1 MATITIN
8 QKETQT
14 VQAPLILVS
23 NPRREKLP
31 PPMADAPRLDYLEI
45 ARLLDGDVISSEMGN
60 SLGARFIHRLEQYSR
75 LNFTEA
81 YGVAREL
88 ESYTA
93 VLSTSEKVAI
103 PLAAMLAAKG
113 QRVPHVVI
121 AHRLSSRFKQT
132 LFRLWPL
139 HRSFTHVVCLC
150 RAQAEYAVQEMGLP
164 ETAVTF
170 IPDKVDHR
178 FFRPTATW
186 IEGDYI
192 LAVGQ
197 EQRDYQT
204 LLQAVAGTGLKLVI
218 VASSLWSEDIALP
231 ENVAANV
238 TVLHNISSQ
247 QLRTLY
253 AKARLVVTPLFD
265 VPYAAGVNAVLEA
278 MAMGRPLIVTRT
290 TGISDYVV
298 DDVTGVYTPPENAP
312 ALRRQILR
320 LWPDAAYRRRLG
332 LNARLAVEDGMN
344 LDSYTRRIT
353 QLVLAASRM

>member
-1 MATITIN
+1 MATITLN
-8 QKETQT
+8 RQAVSTAY
-14 VQAPLILVS
+14 APLIMISDPLREGL
-23 NPRREKLP
+23 PRP
-31 PPMADAPRLDYLEI
+31 GTDTPRLDYLEI
-45 ARLLDGDVISSEMGN
+45 ARLLDGDVVSAETGR
-60 SLGARFIHRLEQYSR
+60 SLGARFMRRLEQYTR
-75 LNFTEA
+75 LNFSEA
-81 YGVAREL
+81 FGVAREL
-88 ESYTA
+88 DSYTA

-121 AHRLSSRFKQT
+121 AHRLSSRFKQA
-132 LFRLWPL
+132 LFSLWPL

-150 RAQAEYAVQEMGLP
+150 RAQAEYAVREMGLP

-178 FFRPTATW
+178 FFRPPAAW
-186 IEGDYI
+186 IDGDYI

-197 EQRDYQT
+197 ERRDYHT

-218 VASSLWSEDIALP
+218 VASSLWSENVALP

-298 DDVTGVYTPPENAP
+298 DDVTGIYTPPQNSP
-312 ALRRQILR
+312 ALRRRILR

-353 QLVLAASRM
+353 QLVLAASSM

>member
-1 MATITIN
+1 MAYITIN

-23 NPRREKLP
+23 NPLRENLP
-31 PPMADAPRLDYLEI
+31 HPTADAPRQDYLEI
-45 ARLLDGDVISSEMGN
+45 ARLLDGDVVSSEMGS
-60 SLGARFIHRLEQYSR
+60 SLGGRFLRRLEQHTR

-81 YGVAREL
+81 FGVAREL
-88 ESYTA
+88 EAYTA

-103 PLAAMLAAKG
+103 PLAAMMAAKG

-121 AHRLSSRFKQT
+121 AHRLSSRFKQA
-132 LFRLWPL
+132 LFRLWSL
-139 HRSFTHVVCLC
+139 HRSFTRVVCLC

-178 FFRPTATW
+178 FFRPAAAWT
-186 IEGDYI
+186 EGEYI

-197 EQRDYQT
+197 ERRDYQT

-218 VASSLWSEDIALP
+218 VASSLWSKDVALP
-231 ENVAANV
+231 EDRAANV

-247 QLRTLY
+247 RLRKLY
-253 AKARLVVTPLFD
+253 AQARLVVTPLFD

-278 MAMGRPLIVTRT
+278 MAMGKPLIVTRT
-290 TGISDYVV
+290 AGISDYVV
-298 DDVTGVYTPPENAP
+298 DDVTGVYTPPENPP

-353 QLVLAASRM
+353 QLVLAASSM